1 LEPIDL
7 TFKMIRSVLATG
19 ASFIL
24 TSMVFANAYVNR
36 QQFYPSVV
44 YITKS
49 NSSMA
54 VIYLQALVLVM
65 LLGKLM
71 SKVFF
76 GRLRAAEFEHL
87 MERSWYAITETCLA
101 FTVFK
106 DDFSPK
112 FVALFSLLLF
122 LKSFHW
128 LAEDR
133 VDYMERSPSIS
144 LLFHIRVVS
153 LAVLLASVDAAF
165 ISYAFQSTITKGASV
180 QLVFG
185 FEYAILLTIVV
196 NTVVKYIL
204 NSIDLHSENP
214 WEGKAVCLL
223 YAELVLGFIKV
234 LFYLLFIVIMV
245 RIYSLPLFAVRP
257 MYLTLRAF
265 KKAFNDVIMSRRA
278 IHNMNTWYPDAT
290 EEELANTDN
299 VCIICREEMS
309 APTTK
314 KLPCGHIF
322 HKTCLRSWFQ
332 RQQTCPTCRLDVL
345 RSPQA
350 RARQQ
355 AQQQQQQANQG
366 GAAAGAAAPGA
377 ANLQAG
383 GVHGGP
389 PPPVP
394 PGVPHVQARL
404 PAIDPAVLAQI
415 MQGFGL
421 PPPPQP
427 PRAPASTAPG
437 TTPTSSASTATPA
450 SASTT
455 TTTTTQSSQ
464 PAAGSVS
471 SSGAPPAPPPQ
482 GLPPMPPPPPSFPFP
497 AGLPTVPPPYGVPP
511 PLPPPNF
518 SGMTDQELRD
528 MEGNERAN
536 VEARVKCL
544 RNIQVLLDAAVLEMQ
559 QYSGVVARL
568 NRGDVIG
575 RSSATGAG
583 DTAATVK
590 KEVKQE
596 PSSDSASSP
605 TPKPT
610 SETGAI
616 PKSIK
621 KESEDKD
628 AEAEEI
634 IRKMDAKDSE
644 GTRSRLTTVQPSET
658 SEAPASPAG
667 QDNLQDEI
675 RKKRLEKLQQNQNN

>member
-1 LEPIDL
+1 
-7 TFKMIRSVLATG
+7 
-19 ASFIL
+19 
-24 TSMVFANAYVNR
+24 MVFANAYVNR

-299 VCIICREEMS
+299 VCIVCREEMS

-366 GAAAGAAAPGA
+366 GAAAGAAGGAAAPGA

-450 SASTT
+450 SAPPST

-471 SSGAPPAPPPQ
+471 SSGAPPAPPQ

-575 RSSATGAG
+575 RTSATGAG

-658 SEAPASPAG
+658 SEAPLSPAG

>member
-1 LEPIDL
+1 
-7 TFKMIRSVLATG
+7 MIRSVLATG

-196 NTVVKYIL
+196 NTVVKYVL

-464 PAAGSVS
+464 PAAGSVP
-471 SSGAPPAPPPQ
+471 SSGAPPAPPQ

-575 RSSATGAG
+575 RTSATGAG
-583 DTAATVK
+583 DAAATVK

-596 PSSDSASSP
+596 PSSDAASP
-605 TPKPT
+605 PPPKPT

-658 SEAPASPAG
+658 SEAPSSPAG